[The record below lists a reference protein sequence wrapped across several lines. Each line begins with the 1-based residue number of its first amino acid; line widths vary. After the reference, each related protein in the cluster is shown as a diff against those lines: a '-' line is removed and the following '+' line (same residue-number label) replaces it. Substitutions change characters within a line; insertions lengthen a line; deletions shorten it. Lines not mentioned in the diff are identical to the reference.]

1 MADVLIAN
9 ESKEHD
15 AVAVGEG
22 DPIVIA
28 PRTEITLPV
37 ADGLSVTGEALL
49 IISQADVPLMVTQGE
64 SGVVLAPGERY
75 LSVIEDAVIFI
86 SEGGNDDEAV

>member
-22 DPIVIA
+22 DPIVIV

-37 ADGLSVTGEALL
+37 ADGLSVTGDALL
-49 IISQADVPLMVTQGE
+49 IISQADAPLMVTQGE
-64 SGVVLAPGERY
+64 TGLVLDPGQRY
-75 LSVIEDAVIFI
+75 MSVNESDTIFI